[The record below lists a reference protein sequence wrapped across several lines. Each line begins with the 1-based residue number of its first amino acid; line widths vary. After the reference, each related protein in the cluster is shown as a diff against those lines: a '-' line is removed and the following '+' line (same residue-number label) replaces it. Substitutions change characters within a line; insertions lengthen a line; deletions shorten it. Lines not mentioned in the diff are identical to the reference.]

1 MRDTIKHSGTVEAV
15 ADGVVRVRILQASAC
30 GQCAM
35 HGSCPSS
42 EAKVKTVEVRG
53 SALPSVKVG
62 QTVTVTASARTATL
76 ALVVAFG
83 VPLVL
88 LVGVLF
94 AALALTGDELRAAL
108 AAFAALIP
116 YYIMVW
122 LLRGRIGQGVA
133 FGIETD

>member
-1 MRDTIKHSGTVEAV
+1 MTDTIKHSGTVEAV
-15 ADGVVRVRILQASAC
+15 ADGLVRVRILQAPAC

-42 EAKVKTVEVRG
+42 EAKVKTVEVCGDR
-53 SALPSVKVG
+53 LPSVEVG
-62 QTVTVTASARTATL
+62 QAVTVTASARTATL
-76 ALVVAFG
+76 ALTVAFG
-83 VPLVL
+83 IPLAL
-88 LVGVLF
+88 LVVVLF
-94 AALALTGDELRAAL
+94 AALAVTGDELRAAL

-133 FGIETD
+133 FGIETN